1 MSETNSPIYRNLRLP
16 NITLGLAKKLLIDE
30 VVATS
35 CKVYETKIGGTTN
48 EKRSPSGGPMKTILV
63 LEDESLVVKLY
74 RLILRGYRILEA
86 PTVADA
92 VRQFRD
98 SGRHVDLLLTDLTL
112 ASGSAAQLGLLL
124 RSRGS
129 DPAVPVILASG
140 FSLTNQAQQ
149 HPEALMGLGKDSVR
163 IIEKPFF
170 PSVLLHK
177 VHEMIGAP
185 G

>member
-1 MSETNSPIYRNLRLP
+1 
-16 NITLGLAKKLLIDE
+16 LAKKLLIE
-30 VVATS
+30 KVVATS
-35 CKVYETKIGGTTN
+35 CNVYETKIGGTTS
-48 EKRSPSGGPMKTILV
+48 EKRSASGSPMKTILL

-74 RLILRGYRILEA
+74 HLILRGYRILEA
-86 PTVADA
+86 ATVSDA
-92 VRQFRD
+92 VRQLCD
-98 SGRHVDLLLTDLTL
+98 SGRHIDLLLTDLTL
-112 ASGSAAQLGLLL
+112 ASSSAAQLGLLL

-140 FSLTNQAQQ
+140 SSLSNQAHQ